1 MSLDARNLTLSGRL
15 ETTDLLVEPGERV
28 ALIGPN
34 GSGKTS
40 LLRCLAG
47 IGGCQTSSLTIAEE
61 TLETASPAR
70 RARLIGY
77 LPASR
82 LVHWAIPVRDL
93 LRLSPIAPSPDRL
106 DMLIE
111 RLALEEFLDRP
122 ANQLST
128 GERARIL
135 FARTLAT
142 APRFLFLDEP
152 FANLDPFWVL
162 TMRDMLVEESEAGR
176 GVIAA
181 LHDLQLLGT
190 FDRLVLMREGRVVAD
205 APRMELEHSD
215 VIADLFALR
224 REPDGSMV
232 LG

>member
-1 MSLDARNLTLSGRL
+1 MSLEARNLSLSGRL
-15 ETTDLLVEPGERV
+15 AATDLLVDPGERV

-47 IGGCQTSSLTIAEE
+47 IGNC
-61 TLETASPAR
+61 ETAHLAIHSEPLDNAPPAR

-93 LRLSPIAPSPDRL
+93 LALSPVPTDPGRL
-106 DMLIE
+106 DMLVE
-111 RLALEEFLDRP
+111 RLALDDFLDRP

-142 APRFLFLDEP
+142 TPQFLFLDEP

-162 TMRDMLVEESEAGR
+162 TMRDILIEESENGR
-176 GVIAA
+176 GVIVA
-181 LHDLQLLGT
+181 LHDLQLLGA

-205 APRMELEHSD
+205 APRFELEHSE
-215 VIADLFALR
+215 VIAELFDLR